1 MRFEEAYEG
10 WRVRRLTQ
18 EEAARLLGVHERTFR
33 RYIDRYEEE
42 GLWGLIDKRLSQ
54 DSHRRA
60 PVDEVLRLRELYRGR
75 YEGWNVKH
83 FHAWYRRDGGARSY
97 SWVKNRLQE
106 AGLVSRAAG
115 RGKHRKRRERAPLPG
130 MMLHQDGSTHQWVSG
145 RQWDLI
151 VTMDDATNEHYSMF
165 FVVEEGTASSFRGVR
180 EVIEQRGLFSS
191 LYTDRGSHYWHTPEA
206 GGKVDKGHLTQ
217 FARAMQ
223 QLGIEMIPAYSPEA
237 RGRSERAF
245 RTHQERLCRELALA
259 GITDREAANRYLW
272 EVYRPAYNAEF
283 KQPAA
288 EEGSAFVPFIG
299 QELTDIL
306 CEQFILYLIKAGLLP
321 VRFERTVGKDNC
333 VSFEGTKLQI
343 PADRH
348 RMHYVKVKVRVH
360 RYPDGRVALFHGP
373 RRLADYDA
381 KGRLLPSTMKAA
393 A

>member
-1 MRFEEAYEG
+1 M
-10 WRVRRLTQ
+10 
-18 EEAARLLGVHERTFR
+18 
-33 RYIDRYEEE
+33 
-42 GLWGLIDKRLSQ
+42 
-54 DSHRRA
+54 
-60 PVDEVLRLRELYRGR
+60 
-75 YEGWNVKH
+75 
-83 FHAWYRRDGGARSY
+83 
-97 SWVKNRLQE
+97 
-106 AGLVSRAAG
+106 
-115 RGKHRKRRERAPLPG
+115 
-130 MMLHQDGSTHQWVSG
+130 
-145 RQWDLI
+145 
-151 VTMDDATNEHYSMF
+151 
-165 FVVEEGTASSFRGVR
+165 
-180 EVIEQRGLFSS
+180 
-191 LYTDRGSHYWHTPEA
+191 
-206 GGKVDKGHLTQ
+206 
-217 FARAMQ
+217 
-223 QLGIEMIPAYSPEA
+223 
-237 RGRSERAF
+237 
-245 RTHQERLCRELALA
+245 A
-259 GITDREAANRYLW
+259 GITDKEAANRYLW

-381 KGRLLPSTMKAA
+381 KGRLLASTMKAA